1 MSRNPP
7 LTPTGVYPQ
16 HAPCL
21 RTLYF
26 APYYSGDQG
35 SAVTWEEV
43 YDRVSDSVVFALRE
57 ESTVRGAID
66 ILLVFARDTG
76 VGLRVLQ
83 HPAWPQV
90 LNEVMGPHAIPECA
104 QVVSLAMQE
113 LQAYGKYVPPL
124 PPSFSLTLCIVCLT
138 FPSLVLVL
146 VHNGSL
152 VLSSRVC
159 LRLCIVWSH
168 ERGLLLLVYQI
179 LISAL
184 FRKE

>member
-1 MSRNPP
+1 MSRNPQ
-7 LTPTGVYPQ
+7 TRVGVYPQ

-21 RTLYF
+21 RALHYV
-26 APYYSGDQG
+26 PYYSGDHG

-124 PPSFSLTLCIVCLT
+124 PPSLLPCALFNPALPLCLGLFTTAPWFCCPVFVGVRALLTHTSEACSYLCIK
-138 FPSLVLVL
+138 F
-146 VHNGSL
+146 
-152 VLSSRVC
+152 
-159 LRLCIVWSH
+159 
-168 ERGLLLLVYQI
+168 
-179 LISAL
+179 
-184 FRKE
+184 